1 MGTLTLKKKD
11 FSAAIDLSQQIGMR
25 FIERKSRYI
34 LQAQV
39 TCITYESRAQ
49 GSVGSLTWVD
59 VPLCPETYGPV
70 K

>member
-25 FIERKSRYI
+25 FIERKGRYI
-34 LQAQV
+34 MQAQV
-39 TCITYESRAQ
+39 VGIERE
-49 GSVGSLTWVD
+49 GSDDHSLTWID

-70 K
+70 KA